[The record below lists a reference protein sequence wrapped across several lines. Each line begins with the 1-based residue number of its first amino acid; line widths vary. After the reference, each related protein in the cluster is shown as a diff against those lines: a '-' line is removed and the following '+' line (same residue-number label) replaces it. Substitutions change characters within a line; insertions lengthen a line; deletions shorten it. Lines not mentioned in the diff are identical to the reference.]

1 MTEVNAIYIT
11 GFMGAGKTTV
21 GKVLSE
27 KTGLPVYDSDEF
39 IVEQEKRS
47 IEEIFKVEGE
57 VYFREAESRALQSL
71 PTKNAIITTGGG
83 IILKKEN
90 RKFMKKN
97 GTVLFLYCR
106 PDVVFERLREDDSRP
121 LLAGNKMKEINS
133 LLQARLP
140 LYKEADYTIDTSSLT
155 IDETVQ
161 KIITIVTKNGTN

>member
-1 MTEVNAIYIT
+1 MNAIYIT

>member
-133 LLQARLP
+133 RLQARLP

-161 KIITIVTKNGTN
+161 KIITIVTKNGIN